1 MKRPTIFLCCEFP
14 TFSLLRLGRL
24 VCEVGI
30 IFSNFTKLPNM
41 PKFSATLLA
50 VYSLAQSKISCLKKF
65 FLTVSKE
72 IKNAYIC
79 SVKWHKKPQDGHIE
93 SVFAVLNRK
102 CGSFQC
108 KRTNEQ
114 HSFLV
119 YVWERW
125 HILCRCLTH
134 YRCGALYRLFS
145 FGSFHN
151 PLFDKRESSPHF
163 LFLLLKPYRGC
174 WASCLQWLK

>member
-1 MKRPTIFLCCEFP
+1 MTLNRKAAFGSPFFCLKLMRNAQRVLF
-14 TFSLLRLGRL
+14 
-24 VCEVGI
+24 VCEI
-30 IFSNFTKLPNM
+30 IS
-41 PKFSATLLA
+41 KFVVQGGYTLG
-50 VYSLAQSKISCLKKF
+50 
-65 FLTVSKE
+65 
-72 IKNAYIC
+72 
-79 SVKWHKKPQDGHIE
+79 GHIE

-102 CGSFQC
+102 CGSFQNE
-108 KRTNEQ
+108 RMTNST
-114 HSFLV
+114 HFLYMYGV
-119 YVWERW
+119 YW

-174 WASCLQWLK
+174 MG